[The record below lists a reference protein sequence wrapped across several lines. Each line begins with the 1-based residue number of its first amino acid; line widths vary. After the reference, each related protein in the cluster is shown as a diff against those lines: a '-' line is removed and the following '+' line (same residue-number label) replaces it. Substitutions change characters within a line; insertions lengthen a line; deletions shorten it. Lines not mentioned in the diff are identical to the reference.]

1 MTPGMPLVRLRIGQ
15 DALRGISVAL
25 PVFPVSRAGF
35 SVSRPRVPA
44 WLMRFRVVPLTCA
57 PGLCRVTWSLF
68 VNFGL
73 ILKKIGGVSVA
84 MSGEIRI
91 FGATIGE

>member
-1 MTPGMPLVRLRIGQ
+1 
-15 DALRGISVAL
+15 
-25 PVFPVSRAGF
+25 
-35 SVSRPRVPA
+35 
-44 WLMRFRVVPLTCA
+44 MRFRVEPPTCT
-57 PGLCRVTWSLF
+57 PGVCRFMKFLLVKFRS
-68 VNFGL
+68 

>member
-15 DALRGISVAL
+15 DALRGISIAL
-25 PVFPVSRAGF
+25 PVFPVSRTGF

-44 WLMRFRVVPLTCA
+44 WLMRFRVEPPTCT
-57 PGLCRVTWSLF
+57 PGVCRFMKFLLVKFRS
-68 VNFGL
+68 

>member
-1 MTPGMPLVRLRIGQ
+1 MTPGMPLVHLRVGQ

-25 PVFPVSRAGF
+25 PVFPVRPPVFPVSRAGF

-68 VNFGL
+68 VNFEL
-73 ILKKIGGVSVA
+73 ILKKIGG
-84 MSGEIRI
+84 
-91 FGATIGE
+91 